1 MNSDDSEGY
10 AQLPGLLLFA
20 NAFRP
25 GGSYDVQT
33 HYNGTSGNNVPAYR
47 EIASYA
53 LGVAAQAAGFSTQFT
68 EWGGGIVNKIQ
79 NYFGNAQDVS
89 GKYGNNPRNVNAI
102 EKGFNDQNNGIF
114 QYDRS
119 SMEDRDNIINSNE
132 SGVIALEQ
140 IDFDKDGDKIHSQL
154 SFDKNNSIFR
164 LHSTINSEDAYYE
177 IRKNEL
183 PYAKLSNDDGTST
196 VFSSDNTSTGQVYG
210 QVSSFLGQNQM
221 DCIGISS
228 DQNVVINII
237 LSGMNLPISEGQ
249 RLNIMHDA
257 QNEYISG
264 DGALLAFEQN
274 SSGNVQGSTDT
285 IILLDNSR
293 IYVGVFG
300 QNQTVTE
307 DSGNNSINLG
317 GNGTSATV
325 AGGGYVGLCDSNQT
339 LTLADRGSTVQTAAG
354 VTGEDVTATNST
366 INFGT
371 NATANIRGAGDGIHL
386 NPNSGDYAGVF
397 GQNQTV
403 TGDSGNNSINL
414 GGNGTSATVAGGGYV
429 GLCDSNQTL
438 TVADWSSTVQTAAG
452 VTDEDVTAT
461 NSTVNFGANATA
473 NIRGAGDGIHLDPNA
488 GDYAG
493 VFGQNQTV
501 TGDSGNNSINL
512 GGDGT
517 SATVYG
523 GGYVGLCGSSQT
535 LTLADWGST
544 AQTAANVTGESVTA
558 SNSTIGYGAN
568 ASANIRGNGDAI
580 HLNPNAGDYAG
591 VYGQNQTV
599 TGDTG
604 NDTVNL
610 GGNGTSATVS
620 GGGYVGLCDS
630 NQTLTLTDGGFTT
643 DMLPGQA
650 GETVAGDDGTINFA
664 QADRGSVRGSFDT
677 ITGVQGQN
685 VITFAGHNETINIS
699 NGDIEIDGPTYG
711 DRFWGDDDSVFEDG
725 RYIGGSGD
733 NGEWDGEGDDGGWDE
748 GGGWDD
754 PIVLNLSGQPVR
766 TVAAAQ
772 AGARFDA
779 RDDGRKVALGWGTPG
794 EGYLVH
800 LAPGKQAVTQ
810 DAARP
815 QLHGPAPP
823 RRQRRRTR
831 RRARPGL
838 CRAEGLDRP
847 DRPRRSRTGPTRL
860 ALRPRHRLAGRQRHP
875 EPPGRPGQ
883 PDPGRQ
889 PVPLAR
895 RQSRQPRGGRP
906 AHRPGGLVSG
916 HRGRVPVLPRRPRV
930 AAGRRDGGLRGGR
943 SGRDEPGRLGPAA
956 GALPGRGSH
965 PAPADAPRGLSRAPR
980 PAGPPSGRAGRA
992 TPRAA
997 TAPPGRAGATAHATP
1012 ARACLAPLRHSPARP
1027 RPRRH
1032 RAAAGPGYRGR
1043 LPRPDRRPVPAR
1055 RGRGPH
1061 RPRERAPG

>member
-1 MNSDDSEGY
+1 MAPAIDKD
-10 AQLPGLLLFA
+10 LLDPNYLADYRSTQDLLEELKKNGIMYHALSFEE
-20 NAFRP
+20 NAD
-25 GGSYDVQT
+25 GSYTDV
-33 HYNGTSGNNVPAYR
+33 A
-47 EIASYA
+47 
-53 LGVAAQAAGFSTQFT
+53 
-68 EWGGGIVNKIQ
+68 
-79 NYFGNAQDVS
+79 S
-89 GKYGNNPRNVNAI
+89 GKNLNLSDNDSKIAITDNYSGSICGNRDVFSIGSGGRLNVA
-102 EKGFNDQNNGIF
+102 G
-114 QYDRS
+114 
-119 SMEDRDNIINSNE
+119 
-132 SGVIALEQ
+132 
-140 IDFDKDGDKIHSQL
+140 
-154 SFDKNNSIFR
+154 
-164 LHSTINSEDAYYE
+164 
-177 IRKNEL
+177 
-183 PYAKLSNDDGTST
+183 SNDSIG
-196 VFSSDNTSTGQVYG
+196 
-210 QVSSFLGQNQM
+210 FLGSGSFVGIQGTGEA
-221 DCIGISS
+221 IGNDDAS
-228 DQNVVINII
+228 NLVNIN
-237 LSGMNLPISEGQ
+237 
-249 RLNIMHDA
+249 
-257 QNEYISG
+257 
-264 DGALLAFEQN
+264 
-274 SSGNVQGSTDT
+274 
-285 IILLDNSR
+285 
-293 IYVGVFG
+293 
-300 QNQTVTE
+300 
-307 DSGNNSINLG
+307 
-317 GNGTSATV
+317 GNGSSATV
-325 AGGGYVGLCDSNQT
+325 NGDVSVGLYGSNQYLTFENTGNRVTVYEGFTGETISAGGAD
-339 LTLADRGSTVQTAAG
+339 LTLGA
-354 VTGEDVTATNST
+354 
-366 INFGT
+366 
-371 NATANIRGAGDGIHL
+371 NASANIRGNGDGIHL
-386 NPNSGDYAGVF
+386 DPNAGDYAGVF

-414 GGNGTSATVAGGGYV
+414 GGDGTSATVSGGGYV
-429 GLCDSNQTL
+429 GLCGSHQILTL
-438 TVADWSSTVQTAAG
+438 ADWGSTAQTAAG

-810 DAARP
+810 DADLVPSFMALRRLDANGDGRVDAHDP
-815 QLHGPAPP
+815 AYAELKVWIDPTGHADPGQGQLVSLSDLGIASLDVNATPNRRVDQGNLILDDSQFHWRDGKAGSLAGVALRIAPEVSSQGTADASP
-823 RRQRRRTR
+823 SSL
-831 RRARPGL
+831 AGHV
-838 CRAEGLDRP
+838 
-847 DRPRRSRTGPTRL
+847 SRL
-860 ALRPRHRLAGRQRHP
+860 AAAMAGF
-875 EPPGRPGQ
+875 G
-883 PDPGRQ
+883 
-889 PVPLAR
+889 
-895 RQSRQPRGGRP
+895 
-906 AHRPGGLVSG
+906 
-916 HRGRVPVLPRRPRV
+916 
-930 AAGRRDGGLRGGR
+930 AG
-943 SGRDEPGRLGPAA
+943 AA
-956 GALPGRGSH
+956 GATSPAASVPP
-965 PAPADAPRGLSRAPR
+965 PAPSLAVDPTLH
-980 PAGPPSGRAGRA
+980 PPMRL
-992 TPRAA
+992 AA
-997 TAPPGRAGATAHATP
+997 
-1012 ARACLAPLRHSPARP
+1012 
-1027 RPRRH
+1027 
-1032 RAAAGPGYRGR
+1032 
-1043 LPRPDRRPVPAR
+1043 
-1055 RGRGPH
+1055 
-1061 RPRERAPG
+1061 